1 MRGGLL
7 WACAV
12 TGAMFAAPAIATEIA
27 NPASDDDKIICK
39 KSLETGSLVKKTKKC
54 FTKREWDRLA
64 EMELKGNSRMVDEM
78 QGGSNGR

>member
-1 MRGGLL
+1 MRGVAL
-7 WACAV
+7 WACAIA
-12 TGAMFAAPAIATEIA
+12 GAILTAPAAANEIA
-27 NPASDDDKIICK
+27 NPASDDDRIICK

-54 FTKREWDRLA
+54 FTKRQWDRLA